1 MKKSVKRYLISLTAG
16 LVLLIILYAY
26 VMRSV
31 KNPEM
36 AELPYYT
43 FRSFFRITMAYL
55 LSLVIGLS
63 FGIAAALNKRFS
75 SIITPTF
82 DILQSIPILGFFPAA
97 IMIFIMIFPGQVG
110 LEMAS
115 IFLLFTSMVWAI
127 FFGVV
132 GAAKSIPINILD
144 SAKAFGIKGFNFIIH
159 VMIPAITPAI
169 ISGSFLA
176 WCDGW
181 FFMIAAEYIT
191 YAGEV
196 HSLPGLGSFLAKS
209 AYVSQDLN
217 LAATILILVTYLVL
231 FVNYFTWH
239 RLIEKVSGYSHMIKL
254 GFFSL
259 PHDKKLKKK
268 RFTQQYKFR
277 HNVLRKSRWR
287 VYTAHQRLIAFI
299 IVIIIFSFVI
309 YSIMGRFPSIGLV
322 KKSIFIPEIVNLPLY
337 TFFTMS
343 RLTIAYVIS
352 LAIAIFMGILAAEKK
367 KFATIFYTFYDI
379 GQAVPI
385 LAVFPILYIYLSGI
399 FPGTLGLEISAITM
413 LVLDMIWYMFLN
425 IVVAVKSMPEETREV
440 SKIFGFKGMKRIK
453 YIILPVI
460 LPAIITGSLLSW
472 ATGWNTVI
480 FSEYMPYGNK
490 TISIP
495 GLGSFLSK
503 EGYEQGNT
511 ILLIFILFIISSIVI
526 LMERFIWR
534 KLLQKTEKYEL
545 EV

>member
-1 MKKSVKRYLISLTAG
+1 MKKSRKRYIISFVIG

-26 VMRSV
+26 VMSSV

-36 AELPYYT
+36 AKLPYYT
-43 FRSFFRITMAYL
+43 FRSLFRITIAYL
-55 LSLVIGLS
+55 LSLGIGLS
-63 FGIAAALNKRFS
+63 FGIAAALNKKIS

-97 IMIFIMIFPGQVG
+97 ILIFITLFPSQVG

-196 HSLPGLGSFLAKS
+196 RPLPGLGYFLAKS
-209 AYVSQDLN
+209 AYVNQDLN
-217 LAATILILVTYLVL
+217 LAVTILILVTYLVL
-231 FVNYFTWH
+231 FINYFTWH
-239 RLIEKVSGYSHMIKL
+239 RLVEKVSGYTHMIKL
-254 GFFSL
+254 GFLTL
-259 PHDKKLKKK
+259 PQNKKLKKK
-268 RFTQQYKFR
+268 RYTQQFKFR
-277 HNVLRKSRWR
+277 HHVLQKSRWR
-287 VYTAHQRLIAFI
+287 IYTTHQRLISVI
-299 IVIIIFSFVI
+299 IVIAIFALVVYF
-309 YSIMGRFPSIGLV
+309 IMGRFPSVGYI
-322 KKSIFIPEIVNLPLY
+322 KKSIFVPEIVNLPKY
-337 TFFTMS
+337 TLFTLS
-343 RLTIAYVIS
+343 RLTIAYIIS
-352 LAIAIFMGILAAEKK
+352 LAIAISMGILAAEKK
-367 KFATIFYTFYDI
+367 KFATIFYMFYDI

-385 LAVFPILYIYLSGI
+385 LAIFPILYIYLSGI
-399 FPGTLGLEISAITM
+399 FHGTLGLEISAIIM

-425 IVVAVKSMPEETREV
+425 IVVAVKSIPDETREV
-440 SKIFGFKGMKRIK
+440 SKIFGFKGMKRIM
-453 YIILPVI
+453 YIIIPAI
-460 LPAIITGSLLSW
+460 LPAIVTGSMLSW

-480 FSEYMPYGNK
+480 FSEYMPYGNETK
-490 TISIP
+490 TIP

-511 ILLIFILFIISSIVI
+511 ILLIFILLIISSIVI
-526 LMERFIWR
+526 IMEKFIWK
-534 KLLQKTEKYEL
+534 KLMKITEKYEL
-545 EV
+545 EA